1 MNTQLKPLLLII
13 LVISLIPSPLIT
25 TVIAE
30 SVIVEPSE
38 ILVPGS
44 VNITV
49 TGLDPFQQV
58 YLYLDGNLLTRWM
71 ANETGGFTIRLNI
84 PLVEPGLHEILI
96 VKVELNGIGEILA
109 SATINVI
116 GVLYDIVSRLDTIL
130 TKLDLLNGT
139 IVEIKG
145 NTVTILSEI
154 GVIKTDLS
162 SIKEL
167 IENSRNAILT
177 EIRNGVALI
186 LLDTGIIKA
195 NLTAI
200 NATLVA
206 IRDNVAIIQTEIGLI
221 KADLATIRDLI
232 TSSHNSIIAE
242 IENGVATLSTGLGV
256 IKANLTA
263 INATVVAIRDNI
275 ATINTLIGNLTADLT
290 ALNPLITSIGDSLA
304 IIKTELGDIRGKLLS
319 IEENT
324 AIISTDLGVIKI
336 SLNNTLI
343 SELSRITSLI
353 ENAKGEIGALREN
366 VAELGVSVVEI
377 KRDVE
382 STVKHTPI
390 ILIGA
395 WLAAVFSL
403 TTTVL
408 SARGIRGVS
417 LRGLLMIPRR
427 IGAIL
432 KRH

>member
-1 MNTQLKPLLLII
+1 MELQL
-13 LVISLIPSPLIT
+13 
-25 TVIAE
+25 
-30 SVIVEPSE
+30 
-38 ILVPGS
+38 
-44 VNITV
+44 
-49 TGLDPFQQV
+49 
-58 YLYLDGNLLTRWM
+58 
-71 ANETGGFTIRLNI
+71 
-84 PLVEPGLHEILI
+84 
-96 VKVELNGIGEILA
+96 
-109 SATINVI
+109 
-116 GVLYDIVSRLDTIL
+116 
-130 TKLDLLNGT
+130 
-139 IVEIKG
+139 
-145 NTVTILSEI
+145 
-154 GVIKTDLS
+154 
-162 SIKEL
+162 
-167 IENSRNAILT
+167 
-177 EIRNGVALI
+177 
-186 LLDTGIIKA
+186 
-195 NLTAI
+195 
-200 NATLVA
+200 
-206 IRDNVAIIQTEIGLI
+206 
-221 KADLATIRDLI
+221 
-232 TSSHNSIIAE
+232 
-242 IENGVATLSTGLGV
+242 LSTELGV

-290 ALNPLITSIGDSLA
+290 ALNPLITSIGDNLV
-304 IIKTELGDIRGKLLS
+304 IIKTELGDIKGKLLS

-353 ENAKGEIGALREN
+353 ENARGEIGALREN

-382 STVKHTPI
+382 SAVKHAPI

-403 TTTVL
+403 TATVL